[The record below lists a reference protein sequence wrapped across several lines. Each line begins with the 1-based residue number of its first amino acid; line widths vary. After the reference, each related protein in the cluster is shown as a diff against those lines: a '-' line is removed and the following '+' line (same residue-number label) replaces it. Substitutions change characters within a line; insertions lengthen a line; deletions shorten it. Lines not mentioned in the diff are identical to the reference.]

1 MVIFHSYVSLPEGKH
16 ISSWFC
22 LVCRYRIWKCFD
34 FCVATSLGDNWR
46 IYLEIQETTS
56 GSKKCRCTLNQA
68 LPKPED
74 ECLDL
79 MIYIIIYTIFILYN
93 IYIYVE
99 GTFMYRMTG
108 FGKIPHNTYN
118 NCPKANFDFICRR
131 STLSHFH
138 LSSEDLRTSI
148 TIHSIGKASL
158 KSDLLTHLLF
168 NGSSNSWVH
177 FLWLSFKFAVIF
189 ILACLAFVHVLLES
203 ILNSNW
209 TCLFRF
215 LLKFACKD
223 QFPSS
228 FSLKLFPMFVGI
240 VLFRHAPKTAAPLWS
255 IGRA

>member
-1 MVIFHSYVSLPEGKH
+1 MEYYSNNCNYIQYIDSCRMSRCFVAKLSTAYEYKEVNSNSLSIVRQLACLEDATFG
-16 ISSWFC
+16 IDI
-22 LVCRYRIWKCFD
+22 LVCNKSRRCFKIW
-34 FCVATSLGDNWR
+34 SH
-46 IYLEIQETTS
+46 IY
-56 GSKKCRCTLNQA
+56 
-68 LPKPED
+68 
-74 ECLDL
+74 
-79 MIYIIIYTIFILYN
+79 

-203 ILNSNW
+203 ILNSN
-209 TCLFRF
+209 
-215 LLKFACKD
+215 
-223 QFPSS
+223 
-228 FSLKLFPMFVGI
+228 
-240 VLFRHAPKTAAPLWS
+240 
-255 IGRA
+255 

>member
-1 MVIFHSYVSLPEGKH
+1 MYIYIYSYIYIYVLCIH
-16 ISSWFC
+16 IYIYIYVYMYMYIC
-22 LVCRYRIWKCFD
+22 IYVYMYICIYVYMYICIYVYMYIYMYIYI
-34 FCVATSLGDNWR
+34 CICIHIYIYTCIYTR
-46 IYLEIQETTS
+46 IYVYVYIY
-56 GSKKCRCTLNQA
+56 
-68 LPKPED
+68 
-74 ECLDL
+74 
-79 MIYIIIYTIFILYN
+79 MYIYIHIYVYIC
-93 IYIYVE
+93 IYVE

-189 ILACLAFVHVLLES
+189 ILACLAFVHVLFDS
-203 ILNSNW
+203 ILNSN
-209 TCLFRF
+209 
-215 LLKFACKD
+215 
-223 QFPSS
+223 
-228 FSLKLFPMFVGI
+228 
-240 VLFRHAPKTAAPLWS
+240 
-255 IGRA
+255 

>member
-1 MVIFHSYVSLPEGKH
+1 MLQNLVSH
-16 ISSWFC
+16 
-22 LVCRYRIWKCFD
+22 
-34 FCVATSLGDNWR
+34 
-46 IYLEIQETTS
+46 
-56 GSKKCRCTLNQA
+56 
-68 LPKPED
+68 
-74 ECLDL
+74 
-79 MIYIIIYTIFILYN
+79 